1 MRKRINED
9 REQKVWCY
17 GRDLKILESLSHD
30 GEQWQFAQRLLNDRV
45 GDCFL
50 VSSTG
55 RVFDCDKQKFR
66 KQYLDDNEGG
76 YLCVSFP
83 QCPESFKNYKSHRL
97 VALAFVVNPDSE
109 NKTEAHHI
117 NGIRTDNRAVNLLW
131 VSRSEHRALH
141 MLKEHDELQYWEQIA
156 ELRKAQ
162 PLRIA
167 GKLITLEAFEEDNTE
182 DNG

>member
-17 GRDLKILESLSHD
+17 GKDLRVLESLTHD
-30 GEQWQFAQRLLNDRV
+30 GEQWQFVQRLVNDKV

-50 VSSTG
+50 VSSMG
-55 RVFDCDKQKFR
+55 RVFHSDKQKFR
-66 KQYLDDNEGG
+66 KQYLDDNDGG

-97 VALAFVVNPDSE
+97 VALAFVANPDPE
-109 NKTEAHHI
+109 RKTEAHHI
-117 NGIRTDNRAVNLLW
+117 NGIRTDNRAINLLW

-141 MLKEHDELQYWEQIA
+141 VLKDNDELQYWGRIA
-156 ELRKAQ
+156 ELRKEQ
-162 PLRIA
+162 QIKTI
-167 GKLITLEAFEEDNTE
+167 GKLIALEVFEEDSNE
-182 DNG
+182 DIE